1 MAPAPRSAAG
11 ATRLRRDAALNRP
24 PFRIETD
31 RLYEVSP
38 RGTPW
43 TEGDP
48 AAAAARLRRMRWL
61 FGIGLAV
68 NAVTWT
74 ASGAAFAL
82 GGAHWGAGFGL
93 LAVLTAPL
101 LGLPALAEAAARQ
114 RARRRH
120 RSRAPEFPTR

>member
-1 MAPAPRSAAG
+1 
-11 ATRLRRDAALNRP
+11 
-24 PFRIETD
+24 
-31 RLYEVSP
+31 
-38 RGTPW
+38 
-43 TEGDP
+43 
-48 AAAAARLRRMRWL
+48 MRWL
-61 FGIGLAV
+61 FGIGLAI

-74 ASGAAFAL
+74 ASGAALML

-120 RSRAPEFPTR
+120 RRRAPEFPRG